1 MEFNATFLVSA
12 ISFILFTLIMNKIF
26 YKPIENI
33 MNERE
38 NFILDNIVDAKVSN
52 EKADAITK
60 EKENKLKKSLVET
73 KALVAQK
80 LNSANE
86 NSRNLTEQ
94 AKQKSKNDIKSA
106 KEALIQEAER
116 NRQGLNIEDIADVIY
131 TKILEQS

>member
-60 EKENKLKKSLVET
+60 EKENKLKKSLAET

-116 NRQGLNIEDIADVIY
+116 NRQDLNIEDIADVIY